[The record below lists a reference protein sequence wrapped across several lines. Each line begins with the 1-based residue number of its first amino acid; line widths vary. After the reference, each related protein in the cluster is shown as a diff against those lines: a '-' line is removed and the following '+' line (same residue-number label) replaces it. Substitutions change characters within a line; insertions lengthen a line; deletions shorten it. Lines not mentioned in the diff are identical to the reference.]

1 MRRYLLTLLAI
12 AGALLGVVA
21 LSLVKSPTLGLD
33 LQGGLAVVLQA
44 EAPKGQT
51 VDRAGMDRSIEIMRA
66 RIDRLGVTEP
76 EIRRQG
82 EDQIII
88 ELPGVHDAD
97 RAAEI
102 VGTTARLEFY
112 DLQNDAL
119 PPTKGTQTNEIVPT
133 DNLQSLLTPEDE
145 LKPGEDVNE
154 WYMYSIDN
162 KLLAGPAQTKEALND
177 ELTSGK
183 PPATAKYFVV
193 PEGQIIL
200 TCGVEQDS
208 CPGLPIAPDQ
218 TYYYLY
224 KFDPTNKENPVPELT
239 GSDLN
244 IDGTQQDFQNGQPIV
259 NLQFTGKGGDKFHDI
274 TRELA
279 RRGRQVAALMG
290 VDTSTEEGRQPAL
303 QSFAIVLDNE
313 IRSYPTIDFVQNP
326 DGIAG
331 GSAYISGNFTVGE
344 AKDLALVLQT
354 GALPYSFTQL
364 ERTDISAT
372 LGEDS
377 LQEAKVAGIV
387 GLILVALFLLIA
399 YRFLGVVAIIGLG
412 VYGAFLYGAILLFN
426 VTLTLPGFAGLI
438 LTIGV
443 AADANIVIFERI
455 KEEVRAGK
463 SVRAAISTGYT
474 KGFSTIIDG
483 NVVTMIAA
491 AVLFLVGTGSVRG
504 FAFMLLLG
512 TALSMVTA
520 VLATR
525 ALLGALGGFRWF
537 DNPKFMGASG
547 QKIPA
552 WQKVDFVGKRK
563 LWFGISGAV
572 VAICLISLAV
582 QGLNLGIDFRGG
594 SQATFTTAQPIPV
607 EDVRAQAAELDLS
620 DAIIQGRGEQTDGGY
635 KNFTLRTES
644 LDIKEQ
650 SALQTQLERDIGAE
664 NFGFKNVSASFSKV
678 ILKNA
683 IIAVFVSLILISLY
697 VTFRYQFSYAVP
709 VLVALFH
716 DLLIAIGIYSLS
728 GREVTASS
736 VAALLTIL
744 GYSIYDTI
752 IIFDRVRENTH
763 IMKRSSFQAI
773 ANQSLWET
781 VRRSLATTFI
791 TLLPVASLLVFGG
804 DTLKD
809 FAFAIF
815 VGVASGAY
823 STIFIAT
830 PLLTV
835 IKEREPEYEKRK
847 DAGLVEKLDDDGY
860 PPEEEPE
867 PARPAP
873 TPPPLAPGPAVATA
887 GPAATPGDAAERRA
901 ARSKRR
907 RGHGRR

>member
-1 MRRYLLTLLAI
+1 MRRYLLTLIAI
-12 AGALLGVVA
+12 AGALVAVAA
-21 LSLVKSPTLGLD
+21 LSFVKSPTLGLD

-112 DLQNDAL
+112 DLQADAL

-133 DNLQSLLTPEDE
+133 DNLQSLLTRESE
-145 LKPGEDVNE
+145 LKAGQEANE

-162 KLLAGPAQTKEALND
+162 RLLAGPAQSKEALAD
-177 ELTSGK
+177 ELTTGK
-183 PPATAKYFVV
+183 APATAKYFVV
-193 PEGQIIL
+193 PEGQTIL
-200 TCGVEQDS
+200 TCGVQQDS
-208 CPGLPIAPDQ
+208 CPGLGIAPDK

-244 IDGTQQDFQNGQPIV
+244 IDGTQQDFQQGQPIV
-259 NLQFTGKGGDKFHDI
+259 NLQFTGSGGDKFHDI

-279 RRGRQVAALMG
+279 RRGQQTAALLG

-331 GSAYISGNFTVGE
+331 GQAYISGNFTVGE

-399 YRFLGVVAIIGLG
+399 YRFLGVVAILGLI
-412 VYGAFLYGAILLFN
+412 VYGAFLYGTILIFN
-426 VTLTLPGFAGLI
+426 VTMTLPGFAGLI

-474 KGFSTIIDG
+474 KGFSTIVDG

-491 AVLFLVGTGSVRG
+491 LVLFLVGTGSVRG
-504 FAFMLLLG
+504 FALMLLLG
-512 TALSMVTA
+512 TALSMITA

-547 QKIPA
+547 QKIPT

-563 LWFGISGAV
+563 LWFGISGTV
-572 VAICLISLAV
+572 VVICLLSLAI

-594 SQATFTTAQPIPV
+594 SQAQFSTAEPIPV
-607 EDVRAQAAELDLS
+607 EDVRAQASELGLS
-620 DAIIQGRGEQTDGGY
+620 DAIIQGRGPQTDGGY
-635 KNFTLRTES
+635 ESFTFRTES
-644 LDIKEQ
+644 LDVREQ
-650 SALQTQLERDIGAE
+650 SELQTQLERELGAE
-664 NFGFKNVSASFSKV
+664 NFGFKNVSASFSRV

-697 VTFRYQFSYAVP
+697 VTFRYQFAYAVP
-709 VLVALFH
+709 VLIALFH
-716 DLLIAIGIYSLS
+716 DLLIAIGVYSLS

-781 VRRSLATTFI
+781 IRRSLATTFI
-791 TLLPVASLLVFGG
+791 TLLPVASLLIFGG

-830 PLLTV
+830 PLLVV

-847 DAGLVEKLDDDGY
+847 DAGLVEKLDEDVFHDAS
-860 PPEEEPE
+860 EPE
-867 PARPAP
+867 PAAEEAEPEP
-873 TPPPLAPGPAVATA
+873 VPVGA
-887 GPAATPGDAAERRA
+887 GEVPAAAPVDAAARRE

-907 RGHGRR
+907 RGRGHGRR

>member
-12 AGALLGVVA
+12 AGALVGVAA
-21 LSLVKSPTLGLD
+21 LAMVKSPTLGLD

-97 RAAEI
+97 RAASI

-119 PPTKGTQTNEIVPT
+119 PPTKGTQTNQIVPT
-133 DNLQSLLTPEDE
+133 DNLQSLLTPESK

-154 WYMYSIDN
+154 WYLYSIDN
-162 KLLAGPAQTKEALND
+162 KLLAGPAQTKA
-177 ELTSGK
+177 ELDDQLESGK
-183 PPATAKYFVV
+183 APATAKYYVV
-193 PEGQIIL
+193 PEGQIVL

-208 CPGLPIAPDQ
+208 CPGLPIPPDQ

-224 KFDPTNKENPVPELT
+224 KFQPTDKENPIPALT

-244 IDGTQQDFQNGQPIV
+244 IDGTQQDFQQGQPIV
-259 NLQFTGKGGDKFHDI
+259 NIQFTSKGGDKFHDI

-279 RRGRQVAALMG
+279 RRGRQTAALLG
-290 VDTSTEEGRQPAL
+290 VDTSTEEGRQAAL

-412 VYGAFLYGAILLFN
+412 VYGAFLYGTLLIFN

-474 KGFSTIIDG
+474 KGFSTIVDG

-504 FAFMLLLG
+504 FALTLLLG

-547 QKIPA
+547 QKIPT

-563 LWFGISGAV
+563 LWFGISSTVA
-572 VAICLISLAV
+572 AICLISLV
-582 QGLNLGIDFRGG
+582 LQGLNLGIDFRAAARRRSRRPRRSPSRTSATSPRTSG
-594 SQATFTTAQPIPV
+594 SPTRSSRAAASRPTAATRASRCARSRSTRRNRRSSRRRSSTTSAP
-607 EDVRAQAAELDLS
+607 
-620 DAIIQGRGEQTDGGY
+620 
-635 KNFTLRTES
+635 RT
-644 LDIKEQ
+644 
-650 SALQTQLERDIGAE
+650 
-664 NFGFKNVSASFSKV
+664 SASRTS
-678 ILKNA
+678 
-683 IIAVFVSLILISLY
+683 
-697 VTFRYQFSYAVP
+697 
-709 VLVALFH
+709 
-716 DLLIAIGIYSLS
+716 
-728 GREVTASS
+728 
-736 VAALLTIL
+736 
-744 GYSIYDTI
+744 
-752 IIFDRVRENTH
+752 
-763 IMKRSSFQAI
+763 
-773 ANQSLWET
+773 
-781 VRRSLATTFI
+781 
-791 TLLPVASLLVFGG
+791 
-804 DTLKD
+804 
-809 FAFAIF
+809 
-815 VGVASGAY
+815 
-823 STIFIAT
+823 
-830 PLLTV
+830 
-835 IKEREPEYEKRK
+835 
-847 DAGLVEKLDDDGY
+847 
-860 PPEEEPE
+860 
-867 PARPAP
+867 
-873 TPPPLAPGPAVATA
+873 
-887 GPAATPGDAAERRA
+887 RRA
-901 ARSKRR
+901 SAR
-907 RGHGRR
+907 